1 MCASVARVLDSE
13 QASRNGRPE
22 LRSDITILDACD
34 TEMRITAFTK
44 LRSQVRVPGRG
55 RSRVSPGDHATKSPS
70 ATMTGARS
78 GRAANSFCR
87 GGFGHPA
94 GFGSLTGYQVWNRMH
109 G

>member
-1 MCASVARVLDSE
+1 LIASKV
-13 QASRNGRPE
+13 SRNSRLE

-34 TEMRITAFTK
+34 TEMRITACTR

-55 RSRVSPGDHATKSPS
+55 RS
-70 ATMTGARS
+70 
-78 GRAANSFCR
+78 AANSFCR

-109 G
+109 GVKHKPLDAPLVHEEAS